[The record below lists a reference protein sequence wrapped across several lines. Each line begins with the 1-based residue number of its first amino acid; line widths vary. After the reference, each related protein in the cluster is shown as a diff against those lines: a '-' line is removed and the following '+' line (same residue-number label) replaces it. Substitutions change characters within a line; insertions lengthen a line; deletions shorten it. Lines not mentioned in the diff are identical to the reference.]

1 MPNHAS
7 DTYYI
12 DIDQVQIGLYIHLD
26 LGWMDHPFP
35 VSNFKIT
42 DDAQIETIKSLGL
55 QQLRY
60 DPRRSSST
68 PLRSSRSS
76 RTQNIVDFPYKREL
90 SSRLEVIDD
99 TPALSPAQKKQLA
112 LRQAITESERKF
124 LQTSADVKNLQKLSV
139 EHPDQALNL
148 ASSLVQD
155 LVSSTLTEGDIAIHA
170 MNGHRIGDQHYQHE
184 LNILV
189 LSLLLAKNLNISDE
203 DAVILGMAA
212 VLHDIGKRQISDK
225 ILLKKEPLT
234 ARETA
239 IYQTHVILGMNM
251 LKDAPV
257 PKRMLTLIG
266 QHHEFSDGSGYP
278 SGLHCSDID
287 PLSHILII
295 ANMYDNLCNPVSPA
309 DAKTP
314 YEALSIMFAQQRHL
328 FDQTILRR
336 FIKCLGIYPPGSVVR
351 LSDQQLATVL
361 STNPQQPLRPFI
373 QILQGPD
380 DEDGDIID
388 LRETLDLNIIQCLRP
403 EQLPN
408 ILQRMTRQKQ
418 RTSYFLEKATAAN
431 T

>member
-26 LGWMDHPFP
+26 LGWMDHPFS

-42 DDAQIETIKSLGL
+42 DESQIETIKSLGL

-60 DPRRSSST
+60 DPRRSSNT
-68 PLRSSRSS
+68 PLRSTRHSS
-76 RTQNIVDFPYKREL
+76 IQNVVEFPFKKFPASKL
-90 SSRLEVIDD
+90 DVIDD
-99 TPALSPAQKKQLA
+99 SPTLSPAQRKQLA
-112 LRQAITESERKF
+112 LKHAITESEQKF
-124 LQTSADVKNLQKLSV
+124 LKTSADVKNLQKLSV
-139 EHPDQALNL
+139 EHPDQAFGL
-148 ASSLVQD
+148 ASNLVQD
-155 LVSSTLTEGDIAIHA
+155 LVASTLTEGDIAIHA
-170 MNGHRIGDQHYQHE
+170 MNGHRIGDQYYQHE

-189 LSLLLAKNLNISDE
+189 LSMLLAKNLNISDE

-212 VLHDIGKRQISDK
+212 ILHDIGKRQISDK

-251 LKDAPV
+251 LKDVSV
-257 PKRMLTLIG
+257 PKKMLTLIG
-266 QHHEFSDGSGYP
+266 QHHEFADGSGYP
-278 SGLHCSDID
+278 KGLHCDEID

-295 ANMYDNLCNPVSPA
+295 ANTYDNLCNPFNPA
-309 DAKTP
+309 DTKTP

-328 FDQTILRR
+328 FNQTILRR

-388 LRETLDLNIIQCLRP
+388 LRETLELNIIQCLKP

-408 ILQRMTRQKQ
+408 LLQRMTRQKQ
-418 RTSYFLEKATAAN
+418 RTSYFLEKVTSAN
-431 T
+431 A